1 MELTLEQKA
10 YIAVWRVKKT
20 HQEIELADY
29 QRVLNHYNPDI
40 PAFNIILNEV
50 ERISNNISE
59 LDKLIASV

>member
-40 PAFNIILNEV
+40 PAFDIILSEV